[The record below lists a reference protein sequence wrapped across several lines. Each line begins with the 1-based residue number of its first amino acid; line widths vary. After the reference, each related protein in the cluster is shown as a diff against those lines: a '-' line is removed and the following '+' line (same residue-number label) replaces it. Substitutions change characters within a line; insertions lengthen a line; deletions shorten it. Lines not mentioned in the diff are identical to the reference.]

1 MNPFEAKYTAEAL
14 ELIADMEKGLLLLE
28 THPDDVSLVQQ
39 VFRSLHTLKGNSAM
53 MGFKTITDFTHH
65 LETIYELVRAEK
77 IKVSA
82 AIINIT
88 LAALD
93 HLSVL
98 LNGDKLVSDAN
109 KHIHEILTA
118 DILKIINCTNHA
130 ESAHQSIAVCEGQMA
145 GNHDK
150 TNESHVTV
158 VADDTP
164 FYKRKATIQGIR
176 VPVQQLD
183 TMMSLVTELITLQAK
198 LSVLTNEHPQ
208 SDLVTAVESLEKI
221 STRIRDNAF
230 SMCMVPVEN
239 MVTPFHRLVRDL
251 ASELHKEIDFITEGT
266 ETELDKNIMEG
277 LQDPLMHLLRNSI
290 DHGIEE
296 PDEREQI
303 GKPRHGRI
311 VLKAYC
317 AGAHVYIEIQDDG
330 KGMNKEKIRRTAIK
344 KGLISESDV
353 LSDKELLQLVFV
365 PGFSTADQITETSG
379 RGVGMDVVKRRIADI
394 KGQVSIRST
403 ENAGTTITIKL
414 PITLSIIDGLLVKVN
429 GANYVIPLSAVDICH
444 EVTSVQLLNMFSNVI
459 VIDDKAIPFID
470 LQHELAGDD
479 KAVQTREI
487 VIVHYGDKK
496 IGLLVDIIA
505 GKFQAVLKPLGRY
518 FSHVD
523 IVSGA
528 TILGDGNVALVLD
541 TNNVIQ
547 KFYNKNRKV

>member
-14 ELIADMEKGLLLLE
+14 ELLADLEKGMLLLE
-28 THPDDVSLVQQ
+28 THPDDALLVQQ
-39 VFRSLHTLKGNSAM
+39 VFRNLHTLKGNSAM
-53 MGFKTITDFTHH
+53 MGFRAIADLTHH
-65 LETIYELVRAEK
+65 LEAIYEQVRAGKLK
-77 IKVSA
+77 ISA

-98 LNGDKLVSDAN
+98 LNGDKQIDDN
-109 KHIHEILTA
+109 NNRHIHEILTN
-118 DILKIINCTNHA
+118 DIVTLINYPNVGAGVPEPVVPA
-130 ESAHQSIAVCEGQMA
+130 EQTIPKGEALAI
-145 GNHDK
+145 
-150 TNESHVTV
+150 T
-158 VADDTP
+158 DDATG
-164 FYKRKATIQGIR
+164 YKRKPSIPGIR
-176 VPVQQLD
+176 VPVERLD

-198 LSVLTNEHPQ
+198 LNVLTGEHRQP
-208 SDLVTAVESLEKI
+208 DLVAAAESLEKI

-251 ASELHKEIDFITEGT
+251 AADLHKEIDFVTEGT

-296 PDEREQI
+296 PGLRQQK

-317 AGAHVYIEIQDDG
+317 AGAHVYLEIQDDG
-330 KGMNKEKIRRTAIK
+330 RGMNIDKIRRTAIK
-344 KGLISESDV
+344 NGLIGEEEV
-353 LSDKELLQLVFV
+353 ISDKELLQLVFV

-394 KGQVSIRST
+394 KGQVSIHST
-403 ENAGTTITIKL
+403 EQEGTTVIIQL

-429 GANYVIPLSAVDICH
+429 GADYVIPLSAVDICH
-444 EVTSVQLLNMFSNVI
+444 EASSVQLMNEFARVM
-459 VIDDKAIPFID
+459 VIDDEAIPFIN
-470 LQHELAGDD
+470 LQEELEG
-479 KAVQTREI
+479 VYTVPQSHEI
-487 VIVHYGDKK
+487 VMVHYGEKK
-496 IGLLVDIIA
+496 IGLLVDRIA

-518 FSHVD
+518 FKHLN

-528 TILGDGNVALVLD
+528 TILGDGNIALVLD
-541 TNNVIQ
+541 TNKVIAQ
-547 KFYNKNRKV
+547 SLNKKSKAV

>member
-14 ELIADMEKGLLLLE
+14 ELLTEMEKLMLLLE

-39 VFRSLHTLKGNSAM
+39 VFRNLHTLKGNSAM
-53 MGFKTITDFTHH
+53 MGFKAITDFTHH
-65 LETIYELVRAEK
+65 LEAIYEQVRAGNL
-77 IKVSA
+77 KVSA

-98 LNGDKLVSDAN
+98 LNGDKQIGEDT
-109 KHIHEILTA
+109 KHIHDILTN
-118 DILKIINCTNHA
+118 DILTIISYPGETKSMQ
-130 ESAHQSIAVCEGQMA
+130 EPP
-145 GNHDK
+145 
-150 TNESHVTV
+150 VTTV
-158 VADDTP
+158 TDDATL
-164 FYKRKATIQGIR
+164 YKRKPSIPGIR
-176 VPVQQLD
+176 VPVERLD

-198 LSVLTNEHPQ
+198 INVLTSGHPQ
-208 SDLVTAVESLEKI
+208 PDLVAAAESLEKI

-251 ASELHKEIDFITEGT
+251 AAGLHKEIDLITEGT

-296 PDEREQI
+296 PAVRLQQ

-330 KGMNKEKIRRTAIK
+330 KGMNMEKIRTTAIK
-344 KGLISESDV
+344 QGLIDADEIV
-353 LSDKELLQLVFV
+353 SDKELQQLVFM
-365 PGFSTADQITETSG
+365 PGFSTAEQITETSG

-394 KGQVSIRST
+394 KGQVSIYSIQN
-403 ENAGTTITIKL
+403 EGTTVIIQL

-429 GANYVIPLSAVDICH
+429 GADYVIPLSAVDICH
-444 EVTSVQLLNMFSNVI
+444 EVSSVQVMNAFTQVM
-459 VIDDKAIPFID
+459 VIDEEAIPFIN
-470 LQHELAGDD
+470 LQQELEGFNQAP
-479 KAVQTREI
+479 QSREI
-487 VIVHYGDKK
+487 VIAHYGEKK
-496 IGLLVDIIA
+496 IGLLVDLIA

-518 FSHVD
+518 FNHLD

-528 TILGDGNVALVLD
+528 TILGDGNIALVLD
-541 TNNVIQ
+541 TNNVIAQ
-547 KFYNKNRKV
+547 FFNKKIKAA